1 MGAKRHVA
9 VPSPAGSGCGV
20 GEFDTTCQWAGAVTV
35 KVKRALRSGCS
46 KTGYIRRLS
55 GTSNWL

>member
-1 MGAKRHVA
+1 MGAKRQVA

-20 GEFDTTCQWAGAVTV
+20 GELETTCQCAGAVTV

-46 KTGYIRRLS
+46 NTGYIRRLS